1 MSRHRRGGIALAAV
15 LALLSSVVPIA
26 SAPVSAG
33 SAEPELR
40 LRATRSEVRVHRF
53 SSGRVFID
61 PQVYVSASGGN
72 FEIERS
78 REDYDSP
85 FVTRQLFDGGG
96 SATLPDDLIDSS
108 SGLADFLHIT
118 LTHRDGTVRV
128 DRTVPFCPNTWGKV
142 RVGPDGPSLP
152 VYPESCSANPF
163 TLGSVYGIEQD
174 WGISVAE
181 GAFRGFYLRLKEGRY
196 AMRIAIADR
205 YLELFDL
212 DPDAATVSLTVVVKE
227 GRDGRKRL
235 ATARTA
241 DVGTRDSGVP
251 TVRAAGAAGLPDLQ
265 PLPSW
270 GIGLRRTERGE
281 FLTFGANVWV
291 SGNGPLVVEGF
302 RREGEQVMDAY
313 QYFWEDGAPVGR
325 TRVGEMEF
333 DDRRGHD
340 HWHFRQ
346 FAKYQLLAED
356 RTTVVKSSKESFCLV
371 PTDAIDLTLPA
382 AELRPGNV
390 GLWTSCGGRTDLWIR
405 EVLPVGWGDT
415 YYQYL
420 PGQSF
425 NVTGVPNGTYYV
437 KVVANP
443 GRQLQEL
450 RYDNN
455 VRLREVIVHGR
466 PGRRWVE
473 VPPWHGIDTEA
484 QVARYGLEAF
494 VG

>member
-15 LALLSSVVPIA
+15 LAVLSSVVPLA

-33 SAEPELR
+33 GARPELR
-40 LRATRSEVRVHRF
+40 LLATRSEVRVHRF
-53 SSGRVFID
+53 SSGHVYVD

-72 FEIERS
+72 FEIEQA
-78 REDYDSP
+78 REDYGSP

-96 SATLPDDLIDSS
+96 SATLPDDLIDSWW
-108 SGLADFLHIT
+108 GLSDFLHIT
-118 LTHRDGTVRV
+118 LTRRDGSVRV
-128 DRTVPFCPNTWGKV
+128 DREVPFCPNTWGKV
-142 RVGPDGPSLP
+142 RVGPQGPSLP
-152 VYPESCSANPF
+152 VYPESCSRNPF

-174 WGISVAE
+174 WGASVAQ

-196 AMRIAIADR
+196 TMRIAIADR
-205 YLELFDL
+205 YLDVFDV
-212 DPDAATVSLTVVVKE
+212 DPEATSVSVSVVVKE
-227 GRDGRKRL
+227 RERGRYSAPTR
-235 ATARTA
+235 AA
-241 DVGTRDSGVP
+241 DVGAPTAGVP
-251 TVRAAGAAGLPDLQ
+251 TVRAAGTAGLPDLQ

-270 GIGLRRTERGE
+270 GIGVRRTERGE

-302 RREGEQVMDAY
+302 RREGERVMDAY
-313 QYFWEDGAPVGR
+313 QYFWEDGVPVGR
-325 TRVGEMEF
+325 ARVGEMEF

-346 FAKYQLLAED
+346 FAAYQLLAED

-371 PTDAIDLTLPA
+371 PTDAIDLTLA
-382 AELRPGNV
+382 AAALRPGNV
-390 GLWTSCGGRTDLWIR
+390 GLWTSCGGRSDLWIR

-425 NVTGVPNGTYYV
+425 SLKGVPNGTYYV

-443 GRQLQEL
+443 GRRLQEL

-455 VRLREVIVHGR
+455 VRLRQVIVRGR

-484 QVARYGLEAF
+484 QVARYGLGAF

>member
-1 MSRHRRGGIALAAV
+1 
-15 LALLSSVVPIA
+15 
-26 SAPVSAG
+26 
-33 SAEPELR
+33 
-40 LRATRSEVRVHRF
+40 
-53 SSGRVFID
+53 
-61 PQVYVSASGGN
+61 VYVSASGGN
-72 FEIERS
+72 FEIEQA
-78 REDYDSP
+78 REGYGSP
-85 FVTRQLFDGGG
+85 FVTRQLFSGGG
-96 SATLPDDLIDSS
+96 SAGLPDDLIDSWR
-108 SGLADFLHIT
+108 GLSDFLHVT
-118 LTHRDGTVRV
+118 LTRRDGTVRV
-128 DRTVPFCPNTWGKV
+128 DREVPFCPNTWGKV
-142 RVGPDGPSLP
+142 RVGPQGPSLP
-152 VYPESCSANPF
+152 VYPESCSRNPF

-174 WGISVAE
+174 WGVSVAE

-196 AMRIAIADR
+196 TMRVAIADR
-205 YLELFDL
+205 YLGLFDV
-212 DPDAATVSLTVVVKE
+212 DPEAAAVSVTVVVKE
-227 GRDGRKRL
+227 RERGRS
-235 ATARTA
+235 TTPIRTA
-241 DVGTRDSGVP
+241 DIGAPTAGVP
-251 TVRAAGAAGLPDLQ
+251 TVRAAGTAGLPDLQ

-270 GIGLRRTERGE
+270 GIGVRRTERGE

-302 RREGEQVMDAY
+302 RREGEAVMDAY

-325 TRVGEMEF
+325 ARVGEMEF

-346 FAKYQLLAED
+346 FAAYQLLAEN

-425 NVTGVPNGTYYV
+425 NLEGVPNGTYYV

-455 VRLREVIVHGR
+455 VRLREVILHGR

-484 QVARYGLEAF
+484 QVARYGLGAF

>member
-1 MSRHRRGGIALAAV
+1 MSGRRRGGIAFAAV
-15 LALLSSVVPIA
+15 LALLSSLVPVA
-26 SAPVSAG
+26 SVSAG
-33 SAEPELR
+33 SAGPELR
-40 LRATRSEVRVHRF
+40 LLATRSEVRVQRF
-53 SSGRVFID
+53 RSGHVYID
-61 PQVYVSASGGN
+61 PRVYLSARGGS
-72 FEIERS
+72 FEIEHS
-78 REDYDSP
+78 REDYGSP
-85 FVTRQLFDGGG
+85 FVTRQMFDGGG
-96 SATLPDDLIDSS
+96 SATLPDDLVDAPW
-108 SGLADFLHIT
+108 GLSEFLHVT
-118 LTHRDGTVRV
+118 LTRRDGTVRV
-128 DRTVPFCPNTWGKV
+128 DRAVSFCPNTWEKV

-152 VYPESCSANPF
+152 VYPDSCSTNPF

-174 WGISVAE
+174 WGASVAQ

-196 AMRIAIADR
+196 TMRIAIADR
-205 YLELFDL
+205 YLALFDVV
-212 DPDAATVSLTVVVKE
+212 PDAAAVSLTVVVEE
-227 GRDGRKRL
+227 GRDGRRPG
-235 ATARTA
+235 TSRTA
-241 DVGTRDSGVP
+241 DLGTRTTEVP
-251 TVRAAGAAGLPDLQ
+251 TVDAAGAAGMPDLQ

-270 GIGLRRTERGE
+270 GIGVRRTKRGD

-302 RREGEQVMDAY
+302 RREGERVMDAY

-346 FAKYQLLAED
+346 FAAYQLLAED

-390 GLWTSCGGRTDLWIR
+390 GLWTSCGGRSDLWIR

-425 NVTGVPNGTYYV
+425 NITGVPNGTYFV

-443 GRQLQEL
+443 GHQLQEL

-455 VRLREVIVHGR
+455 VRLRKVILHGR

-473 VPPWHGIDTEA
+473 VPPWHGIDTEGR
-484 QVARYGLEAF
+484 VARHGLAASA
-494 VG
+494 G